1 MRGSAIREIN
11 EAGTALDVLDRA
23 LAAAEQLGD
32 MRVWLLISELAGVC
46 DVVLDE
52 GISTAC
58 IRSRAGGSPQIAFN
72 PRFVQAYLEDDD
84 AVLFVLLHEIM
95 HRVHGDL
102 VRHYAGR
109 GNPTIDQLANLV
121 FDIHI
126 NSTLCEQFWP
136 RGLSFLAEM
145 YDKDDPL
152 LRMLL
157 PPVMATAPSR
167 ARVPAHPI
175 IRGTLRRLRTGREAL
190 DGLLREWGVAEFA
203 ARFGERGSAMA
214 ELGVLWSRAW
224 LQSIGAELMI
234 EELAR
239 LLDVQDQVIVPPLLL
254 GDHDGMAEGDG
265 EGGGEPTVAGVP
277 IPKWLR
283 DAMARGDGGPGFPG
297 GFIEEREELAPL
309 EDDDLA
315 ARQAAERLRRDVE
328 RMIEFDLRGTLPTL
342 RWNPRPSVVPQQ
354 LDRRAVAWL
363 AAGHLPV
370 IQRTMRREAIRSPF
384 RLNVYVDVSGSTRRE
399 LPRIFSLVQ
408 AIEDLVGDGLW
419 QFSNKVMP
427 MTLDDLKAGR
437 FRTTGGTDLG
447 AVLAHAREHRLRRIL
462 IISDGCFGHDA
473 GNVSPPWHGD
483 LFMILTDLPY
493 LELDD
498 ELRDMLR
505 GVWCL
510 GSADGSI
517 ESGPLT
523 ESDRIRRRFGVRRR
537 RADY

>member
-1 MRGSAIREIN
+1 MSRGMSFADMGEAWEIF
-11 EAGTALDVLDRA
+11 DRA
-23 LAAAEQLGD
+23 MAAAEQLGD
-32 MRVWLLISELAGVC
+32 MRAWLLLSELAGVC
-46 DVVLDE
+46 DVVYDE

-58 IRSRAGGSPQIAFN
+58 IRSRAGAPPQIAFN
-72 PRFVQAYLEDDD
+72 PHFVRAYLYEDD

-102 VRHYAGR
+102 VRRYAGR
-109 GNPTIDQLANLV
+109 GNPTIDRLANLV

-136 RGLSFLAEM
+136 RGLPFLAEM

-167 ARVPAHPI
+167 ARVPADPM
-175 IRGTLRRLRTGREAL
+175 IRSMLRRFRTGREVL
-190 DGLLREWGVAEFA
+190 NDLLREWGKKEFT
-203 ARFGERGSAMA
+203 ARFAERGPAMA

-234 EELAR
+234 EELAE
-239 LLDVQDQVIVPPLLL
+239 LLDVQDQTLEFPPLL

-265 EGGGEPTVAGVP
+265 EGGAEPTVAGVP

-297 GFIEEREELAPL
+297 GLIEEREGLAPL
-309 EDDDLA
+309 DDDDLA
-315 ARQAAERLRRDVE
+315 TRQAAERLRRHVD

-384 RLNVYVDVSGSTRRE
+384 RLNVYVDVSGSTRLE
-399 LPRIFSLVQ
+399 LPRVFGLVR
-408 AIEDLVGDGLW
+408 AIEDLVGDSLW
-419 QFSNKVMP
+419 QFSTRVMP
-427 MTLDDLKAGR
+427 LSLDELKAGR
-437 FRTTGGTDLG
+437 FRTTGGTDFG
-447 AVLAHAREHRLRRIL
+447 AVLTHAREHGLWRIL
-462 IISDGCFGHDA
+462 VISDGCFGDNY
-473 GNVSPPWHGD
+473 GNVSPPWRGD
-483 LFMILTDLPY
+483 LFMVLTGLPY
-493 LELDD
+493 LELDE
-498 ELRDMLR
+498 ELHGMLR
-505 GVWCL
+505 GAWCL
-510 GSADGSI
+510 GSEDGSV
-517 ESGPLT
+517 EAGPLS
-523 ESDRIRRRFGVRRR
+523 ENDRILRRFGARRR